1 MNVTDSMCQKQES
14 IGLKKLDSMISEIVN
29 KDSDEISLNIEEDT
43 KGNSKI
49 L

>member
-1 MNVTDSMCQKQES
+1 
-14 IGLKKLDSMISEIVN
+14 MISEIVN

-49 L
+49 LQDSMISPYKGM